1 MKSKLLNKRL
11 GFESLENRTLMAGNV
26 VSFQNN
32 GFLNLCGDAK
42 GDQFLVRQTSS
53 GDWCVTGINKT
64 KIDGQKSQTFSDVC
78 SINIKTLGGND
89 VVGVATGCLPGFLCV
104 DTGGGNDLVALV
116 ALKVGCVSVSTG
128 AGNDA
133 LIVAGLCTQ
142 SSTPTTD
149 ISPLTTTSQ
158 SPSACFDVGCG
169 TNIVLLAAI
178 KTDSLSLKSGNG
190 NDYIGLAGVCVDG
203 CLSVD
208 TGTGIDLL
216 GIIDS
221 HARFAKLCGGSQPGD
236 LLATGQ
242 NSFCQTS
249 SDFNVTLNLDPL
261 VKIINTQLKSVQ
273 KTMMSSLNL
282 SALTTLPP
290 LQI

>member
-1 MKSKLLNKRL
+1 MKSKLLNKRF

-26 VSFQNN
+26 VSSINN

-42 GDQFLVRQTSS
+42 GNQFLVRQTSS

-104 DTGGGNDLVALV
+104 DTGGGSDLVALV

-142 SSTPTTD
+142 SSTTTTD
-149 ISPLTTTSQ
+149 ISPLSTSTQ
-158 SPSACFDVGCG
+158 SSACFDVGAG

-178 KTDSLSLKSGNG
+178 KTDSLSLKSGAG

-208 TGTGIDLL
+208 TGKGIDLL

-221 HARFAKLCGGSQPGD
+221 SASFAKLCGGSQPGD

-242 NSFCQTS
+242 NSFGQTS

-261 VKIINTQLKSVQ
+261 VKIINAQLKSVQ